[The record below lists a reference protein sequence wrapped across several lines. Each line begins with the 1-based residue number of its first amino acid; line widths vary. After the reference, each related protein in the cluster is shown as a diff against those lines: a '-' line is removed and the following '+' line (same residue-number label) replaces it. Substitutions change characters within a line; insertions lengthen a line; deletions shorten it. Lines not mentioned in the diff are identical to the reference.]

1 MSFFHYIEYSLIIV
15 FTLNVFFYFGRIVRL
30 YFTSTSKEMIPVTAE
45 QKKLLGVKDSG
56 TNSLKSEYT
65 VF

>member
-15 FTLNVFFYFGRIVRL
+15 FTLNVLYYFGRIVRL
-30 YFTSTSKEMIPVTAE
+30 YFTSTSKEMISVTAE

-56 TNSLKSEYT
+56 TNLKK
-65 VF
+65 